1 MRIMGLDYGDKTVG
15 VAVSDGLLLTEQPVE
30 TVKRER
36 ANKLR
41 QTYARIE
48 ALIQQYDIEKV
59 VVGLPKNMNNE
70 EGIRCAQTREFA
82 GTLERRTGLEV
93 IFWDE
98 RLTTVAADAILEEGG
113 VSRQKRKAYIDKIAA
128 SMILQGYLDSLSGST
143 GQDNVSMDGGNI

>member
-15 VAVSDGLLLTEQPVE
+15 VAVSDGLLLTAQPVE

-59 VVGLPKNMNNE
+59 VVGLPKNMNNK

-82 GTLERRTGLEV
+82 GTLERR
-93 IFWDE
+93 
-98 RLTTVAADAILEEGG
+98 TTVAADAILEEGG

>member
-15 VAVSDGLLLTEQPVE
+15 VAVSDDLLLTAQPVE

-48 ALIQQYDIEKV
+48 TIIQQYDIEKV

-70 EGIRCAQTREFA
+70 EGIRCVLTREFA
-82 GTLERRTGLEV
+82 ETLERRTGLEV

-98 RLTTVAADAILEEGG
+98 RLTTVAADAVLEEGG
-113 VSRQKRKAYIDKIAA
+113 VSRQKRKIYIDKIAA
-128 SMILQGYLDSLSGST
+128 SMILQGYLDSLSVNK
-143 GQDNVSMDGGNI
+143 GQDGVSMDGGNI

>member
-15 VAVSDGLLLTEQPVE
+15 VAVSDDLLLTAQPVE

-48 ALIQQYDIEKV
+48 TIIQQYDIEKV

-70 EGIRCAQTREFA
+70 EGIRCVQTREFA
-82 GTLERRTGLEV
+82 EILERRTGLEV

-98 RLTTVAADAILEEGG
+98 RLTTVAADAVLEEGG
-113 VSRQKRKAYIDKIAA
+113 VSRQKRKIYIDKIAA
-128 SMILQGYLDSLSGST
+128 SMILQGYLDSLSVNK
-143 GQDNVSMDGGNI
+143 GQDGVSMDGGNI

>member
-15 VAVSDGLLLTEQPVE
+15 VAVSDDLLLTAQPLE

-36 ANKLR
+36 VNKLR

-48 ALIQQYDIEKV
+48 ALIQQYDVEKI

-70 EGIRCAQTREFA
+70 EGIRCVKTREFA
-82 GTLERRTGLEV
+82 ETLERRTGLEI

-98 RLTTVAADAILEEGG
+98 RLTTAAADAVLEEGG

-128 SMILQGYLDSLSGST
+128 SMILQGYLDSLSVKG
-143 GQDNVSMDGGNI
+143 GQDGVLMDGGNI

>member
-15 VAVSDGLLLTEQPVE
+15 VAVSDGLLLTAQPVE

-82 GTLERRTGLEV
+82 ETLERRTGLEI

-98 RLTTVAADAILEEGG
+98 RLTTVAANAVLEEGG
-113 VSRQKRKAYIDKIAA
+113 VNRQKRKAYIDKIAA

-143 GQDNVSMDGGNI
+143 GQYDMSMDGGNI